1 MASSCARLLLVAAL
15 TSLAAV
21 TRARAGTPPPHA
33 NLPLPPTL
41 FSIDAFSPSLGGSGM
56 IDPDD
61 ILRKPGPVVVFP
73 AAGLGLGQPGVD
85 VNGISSNRRSAT
97 LGTFV
102 LLFSVNRHAVG
113 AVPPD
118 PVVVAMGFPYNV
130 QHQGASLR
138 RQAAGDLYMT
148 TRLFNQAGPVG
159 SLRLAANNVGVI
171 NQGDAGGVDYDL
183 DPPDSPDVTEPF
195 GTPLD
200 EVDGVA
206 YMPGDVGLADD
217 REGFGAGERAGIPIE
232 LFFTVTQNS
241 PAPNFVPPQNR
252 GGTVFLDLNVFAPG
266 SEVAYAQPAQLGLL
280 PFDDI
285 DALVVLDATNN
296 GVFNPGVD
304 FILFSLTA
312 ASPTVVNLGV
322 SPGAVL
328 ISNGTGQFQIHATP
342 FDLGLLHS
350 DELDALEVLPSTDE
364 VQTIMDR
371 AIFRA
376 PNYATCAGDLNGDLK
391 VNGVDVQLF
400 VNCVLAGP
408 SMWPQCQSAEFAIDG
423 DITAA
428 DVPGFVNRLLTSL
441 GC

>member
-1 MASSCARLLLVAAL
+1 MAPSCARLLCVAAL
-15 TSLAAV
+15 WSLTDATPV
-21 TRARAGTPPPHA
+21 RAGTPPPHA

-41 FSIDAFSPSLGGSGM
+41 FTIDAFSPSLGGSGM

-61 ILRKPGPVVVFP
+61 ILRKPGPSVVFP
-73 AAGLGLGQPGVD
+73 APGLGLGQPGVD
-85 VNGISSNRRSAT
+85 VNGISANRRSAT
-97 LGTFV
+97 MGTFV
-102 LLFSVNRHAVG
+102 LLFSVGRQAIG

-118 PVVVAMGFPYNV
+118 PVVVSMGFPYNV
-130 QHQGASLR
+130 QHQGDSTR

-200 EVDGVA
+200 EVNGVA
-206 YMPGDVGLADD
+206 YLPGDAGLADD
-217 REGFGAGERAGIPIE
+217 RGGSPPSPRAGVGIE
-232 LFFTVTQNS
+232 LFFSVTQNS

-252 GGTVFLDLNVFAPG
+252 GATVFLDFNVFGPG
-266 SEVAYAQPAQLGLL
+266 SEVVYAQPAQLGLQPL
-280 PFDDI
+280 DDI
-285 DALVVLDATNN
+285 DALVVLDAAGN

-312 ASPTVVNLGV
+312 TSPTVVNLGV

-328 ISNGTGQFQIHATP
+328 ISAGLGFQIYAAPT
-342 FDLGLLHS
+342 DLGLLHS
-350 DELDALEVLPSTDE
+350 DELDALEVFPSADE
-364 VQTIMDR
+364 VQTIIDR

-376 PNYATCAGDLNGDLK
+376 PNYVTCAGDLNGDLK
-391 VNGVDVQLF
+391 VDGDDVQLF

-408 SMWPQCQSAEFAIDG
+408 PMWPQCQSAEFVIDG
-423 DITAA
+423 DITPA
-428 DVPGFVNRLLTSL
+428 DVPGFVDRLLTSL